1 MNVFKKLYCRIF
13 QKIMYLAIPLLPY
26 REPILLNE
34 NIDIITILKNKK
46 INSVLLM
53 TGRSVRR
60 LGLTSELEKL
70 LDDNNIKYVLY
81 DETLP
86 NPTSDNVEKAKELYI
101 ANNCESIIAFGGG
114 SVMDCAKA
122 VGARIVKPKMSLKN
136 MQGLIKIRKKLPL
149 LVTIPTTAGTG
160 SEVTVASVIIDSETH
175 HKFVISDFNLIP
187 HYALLNPLVTVDLPS
202 HITSTTGMDALTH
215 AVEAYIGKSR
225 TKNSK
230 KDAIEAVKLI
240 FENLEKAYFDGKNIE
255 ARKNMLY
262 ASYLAGKAFTVS
274 YVGYVHAIAHSLG
287 GKYGVSHGLANAI
300 LLPKV
305 LRAYDK
311 SVHIKL
317 SQLAKGLGLVDNNVS
332 DCEASEVFISHI
344 EKMNERMNIPTKFDY
359 IKKEDIKEMA
369 KLAEKEAN
377 PLYPV
382 PILWD
387 STELEKIYY
396 EVC

>member
-1 MNVFKKLYCRIF
+1 M
-13 QKIMYLAIPLLPY
+13 
-26 REPILLNE
+26 
-34 NIDIITILKNKK
+34 
-46 INSVLLM
+46 
-53 TGRSVRR
+53 
-60 LGLTSELEKL
+60 
-70 LDDNNIKYVLY
+70 
-81 DETLP
+81 
-86 NPTSDNVEKAKELYI
+86 
-101 ANNCESIIAFGGG
+101 
-114 SVMDCAKA
+114 
-122 VGARIVKPKMSLKN
+122 
-136 MQGLIKIRKKLPL
+136 
-149 LVTIPTTAGTG
+149 
-160 SEVTVASVIIDSETH
+160 
-175 HKFVISDFNLIP
+175 ISDFNLIP

-274 YVGYVHAIAHSLG
+274 YVRYVHAIAHSLG

-359 IKKEDIKEMA
+359 IKKKDIKEMA